1 MTTRGSNF
9 EAVARRGLMYAIA
22 FALLFCA
29 FNATRVFW
37 TAART
42 ARSHVVS
49 TTVCYVALSNDL
61 APLFG
66 TSVSAIA
73 AAPECSAQHD
83 HRGNPRDAARMTS

>member
-1 MTTRGSNF
+1 
-9 EAVARRGLMYAIA
+9 MYAIA

-29 FNATRVFW
+29 LAATRAFW
-37 TAART
+37 TVTRT
-42 ARSHVVS
+42 PRSNVVS

-73 AAPECSAQHD
+73 AAPECSAQHG
-83 HRGNPRDAARMTS
+83 HREKLRDAARMTS